1 MKVGFCGLGI
11 MGSRMAANVARAGHD
26 VTVWT
31 RTDGKAQAWADEH
44 GGRAASTPAEAADGA
59 DALIT
64 MLVDG
69 HQVASL
75 IEQVPARDDL
85 LFIDM
90 TTIGAPAARQLAQ
103 GRRFVDAPVTG
114 SSPRAESG
122 TLTIMV
128 GGRDDD
134 VAFAMPLLEAMG
146 ERIVHMG
153 PVGHGQAVKV
163 IGNVVSSSNAII
175 LAQALIAASASGIDL
190 DKVVE
195 VLSVSSGASTMLD
208 LKARPMLE
216 RDWTTLF
223 KLEHMLKDVRLAL
236 EQAHEAKVPFPAA
249 ADAAQLLEGGM
260 ARGLADAD
268 FAAVFEVLE
277 GLAGRPA
284 VSP

>member
-11 MGSRMAANVARAGHD
+11 MGSRMAAQVAKAGHE
-26 VTVWT
+26 VTAWT
-31 RTDGKAQAWADEH
+31 RTEGKAQAWADEH
-44 GGRAASTPAEAADGA
+44 GARAAATPAEAAEGA
-59 DALIT
+59 DVLIT

-69 HQVASL
+69 AQVTSL

-85 LFIDM
+85 LFLDM

-114 SSPRAESG
+114 SSPRAENG

-128 GGRDDD
+128 GGRDED
-134 VAFAMPLLEAMG
+134 VALAMPLLQAMG
-146 ERIVHMG
+146 EKIVHMG
-153 PVGHGQAVKV
+153 PVGHGQAIKV

-175 LAQALIAASASGIDL
+175 LAQSLIAGAAAGIDL
-190 DKVVE
+190 QKAID

-216 RDWTTLF
+216 HDWTTLF

-236 EQAHEAKVPFPAA
+236 EQAHESKVPYPAA

-268 FAAVFEVLE
+268 FASVLEVLE
-277 GLAGRPA
+277 GLAGRPV

>member
-11 MGSRMAANVARAGHD
+11 MGSRMAAQVAKAGHE
-26 VTVWT
+26 VTAWT
-31 RTDGKAQAWADEH
+31 RTEGKAQAWADEN
-44 GGRAASTPAEAADGA
+44 GARAAATPAEAAEGA
-59 DALIT
+59 DVLIT

-69 HQVASL
+69 AQVTSL

-85 LFIDM
+85 LFLDM

-114 SSPRAESG
+114 SSPRAENG

-128 GGRDDD
+128 GGRDED
-134 VAFAMPLLEAMG
+134 VAQAMPLLQAMG
-146 ERIVHMG
+146 EKIIHMG
-153 PVGHGQAVKV
+153 PVGHGQAIKV

-175 LAQALIAASASGIDL
+175 LAQSLIAGAAAGIDL
-190 DKVVE
+190 EKAIE

-216 RDWTTLF
+216 HDWTTLF

-236 EQAHEAKVPFPAA
+236 EQAHESKVPYPAA

-268 FAAVFEVLE
+268 FSSVLEVLE
-277 GLAGRPA
+277 GLAGRPV

>member
-11 MGSRMAANVARAGHD
+11 MGSRMAAQVAKAGHE
-26 VTVWT
+26 VTAWT
-31 RTDGKAQAWADEH
+31 RTEGKAQAWADEN
-44 GGRAASTPAEAADGA
+44 GARAAATPAEAAEGA
-59 DALIT
+59 DVLIT

-69 HQVASL
+69 AQVTSL

-85 LFIDM
+85 LFLDM

-114 SSPRAESG
+114 SSPRAENG

-128 GGRDDD
+128 GGRDED
-134 VAFAMPLLEAMG
+134 VALAMPLLQAMG
-146 ERIVHMG
+146 EKIVHMG
-153 PVGHGQAVKV
+153 PVGHGQAIKV

-175 LAQALIAASASGIDL
+175 LAQSLIAGAAAGIDL
-190 DKVVE
+190 QKAID

-216 RDWTTLF
+216 HDWTTLF

-236 EQAHEAKVPFPAA
+236 EQAHESKVPYPAA
-249 ADAAQLLEGGM
+249 AYAAQLLEGGM

-268 FAAVFEVLE
+268 FASVLEVLE
-277 GLAGRPA
+277 GLAGRPV

>member
-11 MGSRMAANVARAGHD
+11 MGSRMAAQVAKAGHE
-26 VTVWT
+26 VTAWT
-31 RTDGKAQAWADEH
+31 RTEGKAQAWADEN
-44 GGRAASTPAEAADGA
+44 GARAAATPAEAAQGA
-59 DALIT
+59 EVLIT

-69 HQVASL
+69 AQVTSL

-85 LFIDM
+85 LFLDM

-114 SSPRAESG
+114 SSPRAENG

-128 GGRDDD
+128 GGRDED
-134 VAFAMPLLEAMG
+134 VAQAMPLLQAMG
-146 ERIVHMG
+146 EKIIHMG
-153 PVGHGQAVKV
+153 PVGHGQAIKV

-175 LAQALIAASASGIDL
+175 LAQSLIAGAAAGIDL
-190 DKVVE
+190 EKAIE

-216 RDWTTLF
+216 HDWTTLF

-236 EQAHEAKVPFPAA
+236 EQAHESKVPYPAA

-268 FAAVFEVLE
+268 FASVPEVLE
-277 GLAGRPA
+277 GLAGRPV

>member
-11 MGSRMAANVARAGHD
+11 MGSRMAAQVVKAGHE
-26 VTVWT
+26 VTAWT
-31 RTDGKAQAWADEH
+31 RTEGKAQAWADEH
-44 GGRAASTPAEAADGA
+44 GARAAATPAEAADGA
-59 DALIT
+59 DVLIT

-69 HQVASL
+69 AQVTSL
-75 IEQVPARDDL
+75 IEQVPVRDDL
-85 LFIDM
+85 LFLDM

-114 SSPRAESG
+114 SSPRAENG

-128 GGRDDD
+128 GGRDED
-134 VAFAMPLLEAMG
+134 VAVAMPLLQAMG
-146 ERIVHMG
+146 EKIIHMG
-153 PVGHGQAVKV
+153 PVGHGQAIKV
-163 IGNVVSSSNAII
+163 IGNVISSSNAII
-175 LAQALIAASASGIDL
+175 LAQSLIAGAAAGIDL
-190 DKVVE
+190 EKAID

-216 RDWTTLF
+216 HDWTTLF

-236 EQAHEAKVPFPAA
+236 EQAHESKVPYPAA

-268 FAAVFEVLE
+268 FASVLEVLE
-277 GLAGRPA
+277 GLAGRPV

>member
-11 MGSRMAANVARAGHD
+11 MGSRMAAQVAKAGHE
-26 VTVWT
+26 VTAWT
-31 RTDGKAQAWADEH
+31 RTEGKAQAWADEN
-44 GGRAASTPAEAADGA
+44 GARAADTPGEAAEGA
-59 DALIT
+59 EVLIT

-69 HQVASL
+69 AQVTSL

-85 LFIDM
+85 LFLDM

-114 SSPRAESG
+114 SSPRAENG

-128 GGRDDD
+128 GGRDED
-134 VAFAMPLLEAMG
+134 VALAMPLLQAMG
-146 ERIVHMG
+146 EKIIHMG
-153 PVGHGQAVKV
+153 PVGHGQAIKV

-175 LAQALIAASASGIDL
+175 LAQSLIAGAAAGIDL
-190 DKVVE
+190 EKAIE

-216 RDWTTLF
+216 HDWTTLF

-236 EQAHEAKVPFPAA
+236 EQAHESKVPYPAA

-268 FAAVFEVLE
+268 FSSVLEVLE
-277 GLAGRPA
+277 GLAGRPV

>member
-11 MGSRMAANVARAGHD
+11 MGSRMAAQVAKAGHE
-26 VTVWT
+26 VTAWT
-31 RTDGKAQAWADEH
+31 RTEGKAQAWADEN
-44 GGRAASTPAEAADGA
+44 GARAAATPAEAAEGA
-59 DALIT
+59 DVLIT

-69 HQVASL
+69 AQVTSL

-85 LFIDM
+85 LFLDM

-114 SSPRAESG
+114 SSPRAENG

-128 GGRDDD
+128 GGRDED
-134 VAFAMPLLEAMG
+134 VAQAMPLLQAMG
-146 ERIVHMG
+146 EKIIHMG
-153 PVGHGQAVKV
+153 PVGHGQAIKV

-175 LAQALIAASASGIDL
+175 LAQSLIAGAAAGIDL
-190 DKVVE
+190 EKAID

-216 RDWTTLF
+216 HDWTTLF

-236 EQAHEAKVPFPAA
+236 EQAHESKVPYPAA

-268 FAAVFEVLE
+268 FAAVLEVLE
-277 GLAGRPA
+277 GLAGRPV

>member
-11 MGSRMAANVARAGHD
+11 MGSRMAAQVVKAGHE
-26 VTVWT
+26 VTAWT
-31 RTDGKAQAWADEH
+31 RTEGKAQAWADEH
-44 GGRAASTPAEAADGA
+44 GARAAATPAEAADGA
-59 DALIT
+59 DVLIT

-69 HQVASL
+69 AQVTSL
-75 IEQVPARDDL
+75 IEQVPVRDDL
-85 LFIDM
+85 LFLDM
-90 TTIGAPAARQLAQ
+90 TTIGAPTARQLAQ

-114 SSPRAESG
+114 SSPRAENG

-128 GGRDDD
+128 GGRDED
-134 VAFAMPLLEAMG
+134 VAVAMPLLQAMG
-146 ERIVHMG
+146 EKIIHMG

-163 IGNVVSSSNAII
+163 IGNVISSSNAII
-175 LAQALIAASASGIDL
+175 LAQSLIAGAAAGIDL
-190 DKVVE
+190 EKAID

-216 RDWTTLF
+216 HDWTTLF

-236 EQAHEAKVPFPAA
+236 EQAHESKVPYPAA

-260 ARGLADAD
+260 SRGLADAD
-268 FAAVFEVLE
+268 FASVLEVLE
-277 GLAGRPA
+277 GLAGRPV

>member
-11 MGSRMAANVARAGHD
+11 MGSRMAAQVAKAGHE
-26 VTVWT
+26 VTAWT
-31 RTDGKAQAWADEH
+31 RTEGKAQAWADEN
-44 GGRAASTPAEAADGA
+44 GARAAATPAEAAQGA
-59 DALIT
+59 EVLIT

-69 HQVASL
+69 AQVTSL

-85 LFIDM
+85 LFLDM

-114 SSPRAESG
+114 SSPRAENG

-128 GGRDDD
+128 GGRDED
-134 VAFAMPLLEAMG
+134 VALAMPLLQAMG
-146 ERIVHMG
+146 EKIIHMG
-153 PVGHGQAVKV
+153 PVGHGQAIKV

-175 LAQALIAASASGIDL
+175 LAQSLIAGAAAGIDL
-190 DKVVE
+190 EKAIE

-216 RDWTTLF
+216 HDWTTLF

-236 EQAHEAKVPFPAA
+236 EQAHESKVPYPAA

-268 FAAVFEVLE
+268 FASVLEVLE
-277 GLAGRPA
+277 GLAGRPV

>member
-11 MGSRMAANVARAGHD
+11 MGSRMAAQVAKAGHE
-26 VTVWT
+26 VTAWT
-31 RTDGKAQAWADEH
+31 RTEGKAQAWADEH
-44 GGRAASTPAEAADGA
+44 GARAAATPAEAAEGA
-59 DALIT
+59 DVLIT

-69 HQVASL
+69 AQVTSL

-85 LFIDM
+85 LFLDM

-114 SSPRAESG
+114 SSPRAENG

-128 GGRDDD
+128 GGRDED
-134 VAFAMPLLEAMG
+134 VALAMPLLEAMG
-146 ERIVHMG
+146 EKIVHMG
-153 PVGHGQAVKV
+153 PVGHGQAIKV

-175 LAQALIAASASGIDL
+175 LAQSLIAGAAAGIDL
-190 DKVVE
+190 QKAID

-216 RDWTTLF
+216 HDWTTLF

-236 EQAHEAKVPFPAA
+236 EQAHESKVPYPAA

-268 FAAVFEVLE
+268 FASVLEVLE
-277 GLAGRPA
+277 GLAGRPV